1 MGMASRLLPSSTRRP
16 VCSCFGSASCLAL
29 ICPTRICC
37 LTSPTR
43 CCCCCCGIWVPQ
55 GVSPAL
61 SGQWSL
67 LLCSPSAL
75 LSQGPGHPGETQT
88 QLSTNHSGLS
98 PSQGTLPWTGCRG
111 LRTPDSLGHTGTV
124 SQAAGDV
131 TVREGRAVLRLA
143 DS

>member
-1 MGMASRLLPSSTRRP
+1 MASRLLPSSTRRP
-16 VCSCFGSASCLAL
+16 VCSCSGSASCLAL

-43 CCCCCCGIWVPQ
+43 CCCCCGIWVPQ

-67 LLCSPSAL
+67 SLCSPSAL
-75 LSQGPGHPGETQT
+75 LSQGPGHPGEMQT

-98 PSQGTLPWTGCRG
+98 PLPWTGHRG
-111 LRTPDSLGHTGTV
+111 LRAPDSLGHTGTV

-131 TVREGRAVLRLA
+131 TVREERAVLRLA

>member
-16 VCSCFGSASCLAL
+16 VCSWSGSASCLAL

-43 CCCCCCGIWVPQ
+43 CCCCCGIWVPQ

-67 LLCSPSAL
+67 SLCSPSAL
-75 LSQGPGHPGETQT
+75 LSQGPGHPGEMQT

-98 PSQGTLPWTGCRG
+98 PLPWTGHRG
-111 LRTPDSLGHTGTV
+111 LRAPDSLGHTGTV

-131 TVREGRAVLRLA
+131 TVREERAVLRLA